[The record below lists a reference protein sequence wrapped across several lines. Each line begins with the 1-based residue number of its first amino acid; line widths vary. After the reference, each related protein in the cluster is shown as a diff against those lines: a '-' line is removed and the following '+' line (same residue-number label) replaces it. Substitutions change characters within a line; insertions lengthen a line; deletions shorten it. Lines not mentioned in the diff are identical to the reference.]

1 MIDSIINSTL
11 LLAVPLVLAALGGA
25 IHRRAGVVNIGLEGQ
40 MLVGAFAGIVAS
52 TATGSWLVGILVGG
66 IGGALAGLVMS
77 LVITRLSAN
86 EIIVGLGFNI
96 VALGIVGFTL
106 RAVYGVSG
114 TLRFP
119 DQPRL
124 PRITIPGL
132 DEVPILGAI
141 FSGKDVLFWFAVLL
155 VPFLAWAFA
164 NTRWGIRTRAT
175 GVSEAATASL
185 GVRTLG
191 LRDTAGTIAGMLA
204 GLGGVALALGVSGLF
219 NENMIAGRGFVALA
233 AFYFGRSRPLPTAL
247 ACLLFSFFDALQI
260 RLQTSGGFPSD
271 LIQTLPYIAVVA
283 VLAWTGF
290 TSLRRRTRITA

>member
-40 MLVGAFAGIVAS
+40 MLVGAFTGILAS
-52 TATGSWLVGILVGG
+52 SISGSWLVGVLVGG
-66 IGGALAGLVMS
+66 LGGAIAGLIMS

-96 VALGIVGFTL
+96 LALGIVGFTL

-119 DQPRL
+119 DQPRI

-132 DEVPILGAI
+132 EDVPILGAI
-141 FSGKDVLFWFAVLL
+141 FSGKDVLFWLAVLL

-175 GVSEAATASL
+175 GVSETATASL
-185 GVRTLG
+185 GVRTLS
-191 LRDTAGTIAGMLA
+191 LRDAAGMLAGLLA

-260 RLQTSGGFPSD
+260 RLQTSGGFSAD

-283 VLAWTGF
+283 VLAWAGYTGIK
-290 TSLRRRTRITA
+290 RRTRVTA

>member
-40 MLVGAFAGIVAS
+40 MLVGAFTGILAS
-52 TATGSWLVGILVGG
+52 SISSSWLVGVFVGG
-66 IGGALAGLVMS
+66 LGGAIAGLIMS

-96 VALGIVGFTL
+96 LALGIVGFTL

-119 DQPRL
+119 DQPRI

-132 DEVPILGAI
+132 EDVPILGAI
-141 FSGKDVLFWFAVLL
+141 FSGKDVLFWLAVLL

-175 GVSEAATASL
+175 GVSETATASL
-185 GVRTLG
+185 GVRTLS
-191 LRDTAGTIAGMLA
+191 LRDAAGTLAGLLA

-260 RLQTSGGFPSD
+260 RLQTSGGFSAD

-283 VLAWTGF
+283 VLAWAGYTGIK
-290 TSLRRRTRITA
+290 RRTRVTA

>member
-40 MLVGAFAGIVAS
+40 MLVGAF
-52 TATGSWLVGILVGG
+52 VGILASAGSGNWVVGVLA
-66 IGGALAGLVMS
+66 GAVAGAIAGLVMS
-77 LVITRLSAN
+77 LVITRLAAN

-96 VALGIVGFTL
+96 VALGIVGFLLRTL
-106 RAVYGVSG
+106 FQVSG

-119 DQPRL
+119 EQPRI
-124 PRITIPGL
+124 PRIAIPVVE
-132 DEVPILGAI
+132 DIPILGTI
-141 FSGKDVLFWFAVLL
+141 LSGKDVLFWFSVLL
-155 VPFLAWAFA
+155 IPFLAWALA
-164 NTRWGIRTRAT
+164 NTSWGIRTRAT
-175 GVSEAATASL
+175 GVNEHATASL

-191 LRDTAGTIAGMLA
+191 LRDTAGMLAGLLA

-233 AFYFGRSRPLPTAL
+233 AFYFGRSKPLPTAL
-247 ACLLFSFFDALQI
+247 ACVLFSFFDALQV

-283 VLAWTGF
+283 VLAWTGLR
-290 TSLRRRTRITA
+290 SLRRQTRVTA

>member
-40 MLVGAFAGIVAS
+40 MLVGAFAGILVSA
-52 TATGSWLVGILVGG
+52 TTGSWIAGLLA
-66 IGGALAGLVMS
+66 GGAAGAVAGLVMS

-96 VALGIVGFTL
+96 VVLGIVGFTL
-106 RAVYGVSG
+106 RAVFGVSG

-119 DQPRL
+119 EQPRI

-132 DEVPILGAI
+132 DEVPVLGAI
-141 FSGKDVLFWFAVLL
+141 LSGKDVLFWCAVLL
-155 VPFLAWAFA
+155 VPVLVWAFA

-175 GVSEAATASL
+175 GVSLQATASL
-185 GVRTLG
+185 GVRALG
-191 LRDTAGTIAGMLA
+191 LRDTAGTLAGLLA

-233 AFYFGRSRPLPTAL
+233 AFYFGRSKPLPTAL
-247 ACLLFSFFDALQI
+247 ACLLFSFFDALQV
-260 RLQTSGGFPSD
+260 RLQTSGGLSSD
-271 LIQTLPYIAVVA
+271 LIQTLPYLAVVA
-283 VLAWTGF
+283 VLAWTGY
-290 TSLRRRTRITA
+290 TGLRRSTRLTA

>member
-1 MIDSIINSTL
+1 MIDSIIGSTL
-11 LLAVPLVLAALGGA
+11 LLAVPIVLAALGGA
-25 IHRRAGVVNIGLEGQ
+25 VHRRAGVVNIGLEGQ
-40 MLVGAFAGIVAS
+40 MLVGAFSGILAS
-52 TATGSWLVGILVGG
+52 AASGSWIVGVLVGG
-66 IGGALAGLVMS
+66 AAGAIAGLIMS

-96 VALGIVGFTL
+96 VVLGIVGFVL
-106 RAVYGVSG
+106 RSVYGVSG

-119 DQPRL
+119 DQPRI
-124 PRITIPGL
+124 PRIDIPGVA
-132 DEVPILGAI
+132 DVPVLGAI
-141 FSGKDVLFWFAVLL
+141 VSGKDILFWLAVVL
-155 VPFLAWAFA
+155 VPVLAWVFT

-175 GVSEAATASL
+175 GANEFATASL
-185 GVRTLG
+185 GVRTLAI
-191 LRDTAGTIAGMLA
+191 RDLAGSIAGLLA

-247 ACLLFSFFDALQI
+247 ACLLFSFFDALQV
-260 RLQTSGGFPSD
+260 RLQTTSQFPTD

-290 TSLRRRTRITA
+290 SALRRRSRVAV

>member
-1 MIDSIINSTL
+1 MIDSIIGSTL

-25 IHRRAGVVNIGLEGQ
+25 IHRCAGVVNIGLEGQ

-52 TATGSWLVGILVGG
+52 SVTGSWLVGLLVGG
-66 IGGALAGLVMS
+66 IGGGLAGFVMS

-96 VALGIVGFTL
+96 LALGIVGFTL

-124 PRITIPGL
+124 PRIIIPGL

-141 FSGKDVLFWFAVLL
+141 VSGKDVLFWFAVLL

-175 GVSEAATASL
+175 GVSESATASL

-191 LRDTAGTIAGMLA
+191 LRDIAGTLAGVLA
-204 GLGGVALALGVSGLF
+204 GLGGVSLALGVSGLF

-260 RLQTSGGFPSD
+260 RLQTGGGFSAD
-271 LIQTLPYIAVVA
+271 LIQTLPYLAVVV
-283 VLAWTGF
+283 VLAWAGY
-290 TSLRRRTRITA
+290 SGLRRRTRITA

>member
-40 MLVGAFAGIVAS
+40 MLVGAFSGIIAS

-164 NTRWGIRTRAT
+164 NARWGIRTRAT
-175 GVSEAATASL
+175 GVSESATASL

-191 LRDTAGTIAGMLA
+191 LRDAAGTIAGMLA

-283 VLAWTGF
+283 VLAWAGYTG
-290 TSLRRRTRITA
+290 LRRRTRMTA

>member
-40 MLVGAFAGIVAS
+40 MLVGAFVGILVSA
-52 TATGSWLVGILVGG
+52 ATGSWIAGVLAGG
-66 IGGALAGLVMS
+66 LGGALTGLVMS

-96 VALGIVGFTL
+96 VALGIVGFVL
-106 RAVYGVSG
+106 RAVFGVSG

-119 DQPRL
+119 EQPRI
-124 PRITIPGL
+124 PRITIPGI
-132 DEVPILGAI
+132 DEIPVLGAI
-141 FSGKDVLFWFAVLL
+141 LSGKDVLFWFAVLL

-175 GVSEAATASL
+175 GVSERASASL

-191 LRDTAGTIAGMLA
+191 LRDTAGMLAGLLA

-233 AFYFGRSRPLPTAL
+233 AFYFGRSKPLPTAL

-260 RLQTSGGFPSD
+260 RLQTSGGFPAD

-283 VLAWTGF
+283 VLAWAGF
-290 TSLRRRTRITA
+290 TGLRRRTRVTA

>member
-40 MLVGAFAGIVAS
+40 MLVGAFIGILASAGS
-52 TATGSWLVGILVGG
+52 GSWIVGVLA
-66 IGGALAGLVMS
+66 GGAAGALSGLVMS

-86 EIIVGLGFNI
+86 EIIVGLGFN
-96 VALGIVGFTL
+96 VVVLGIVGFTL
-106 RAVYGVSG
+106 RALFGVSG
-114 TLRFP
+114 TLHFP
-119 DQPRL
+119 DQPRI
-124 PRITIPGL
+124 PRIVIPGL
-132 DEVPILGAI
+132 DQVPVLGAI
-141 FSGKDVLFWFAVLL
+141 LSGKDVLFWIAMVL

-175 GVSEAATASL
+175 GVSQQATASL

-191 LRDTAGTIAGMLA
+191 LRDTAGTLAGLLA

-233 AFYFGRSRPLPTAL
+233 AFYFGRSKPLPTAL
-247 ACLLFSFFDALQI
+247 ACLLFSFFDALQV
-260 RLQTSGGFPSD
+260 RLQTGGGLSSD
-271 LIQTLPYIAVVA
+271 LIQTLPYLAVVA
-283 VLAWTGF
+283 VLAWTGY
-290 TSLRRRTRITA
+290 TGLRRSSRVTV

>member
-40 MLVGAFAGIVAS
+40 MLVGAFTGILAS
-52 TATGSWLVGILVGG
+52 AATGSWFIGVLA
-66 IGGALAGLVMS
+66 GGAGGAIAGLIMS

-106 RAVYGVSG
+106 RAVFGVSG
-114 TLRFP
+114 TLKFP
-119 DQPRL
+119 EQPRI

-132 DEVPILGAI
+132 DDVPILGAI
-141 FSGKDVLFWFAVLL
+141 FSGKDILFWVAVLL

-164 NTRWGIRTRAT
+164 HTRWGIRTRAT

-185 GVRTLG
+185 GVRTFV
-191 LRDTAGTIAGMLA
+191 LRDVAGTLAGLLA

-271 LIQTLPYIAVVA
+271 LIQTLPYIAVVG
-283 VLAWTGF
+283 VLAWTGY
-290 TSLRRRTRITA
+290 TAMRRRTRMTA

>member
-1 MIDSIINSTL
+1 MIDSIINLTL

-40 MLVGAFAGIVAS
+40 MLVGAFVGILASAG
-52 TATGSWLVGILVGG
+52 TGSWFVGVLA
-66 IGGALAGLVMS
+66 GGAAGAVAGLIMS

-96 VALGIVGFTL
+96 VVLGIVGFVLRTL
-106 RAVYGVSG
+106 FGVSG

-119 DQPRL
+119 DQPRI
-124 PRITIPGL
+124 PRIDIPGIQ
-132 DEVPILGAI
+132 DIPVLGAI
-141 FSGKDVLFWFAVLL
+141 LSGKDVLFWACIVLIPVL
-155 VPFLAWAFA
+155 VWLFA

-175 GVSEAATASL
+175 GVAESAAASL
-185 GVRTLG
+185 GIRTLG
-191 LRDTAGTIAGMLA
+191 LRDTAGTLAGLLA

-219 NENMIAGRGFVALA
+219 NENMIAGRGYVALA
-233 AFYFGRSRPLPTAL
+233 AFYFGRSKPLPTAL
-247 ACLLFSFFDALQI
+247 ACLLFSFFDSLQI
-260 RLQTSGGFPSD
+260 RLQTSGGISAD

-290 TSLRRRTRITA
+290 TGLRKRSRMAV